1 MALRRS
7 LHLLGGA
14 RARAFSSDAR
24 EAFNSAFAK
33 VAPLLDAPHFGS
45 DNLTRPEPAEGAIP
59 EKLTLNF
66 FKPHGIEFKA
76 TEVTSVQIPAAA
88 GDFGVLPG
96 HAPTVAQL
104 RPGVLTVTVTPEDVR
119 KYFVASGYAMV
130 HPGSIADICAVE
142 AVPVEQIDPEA
153 ARKGL
158 SEAQSALS
166 SAQTDYDKAVAS
178 IGVEVF
184 SAMEKAAA

>member
-76 TEVTSVQIPAAA
+76 TEVSWPHRTVAVVLGCTPRCVQSAAQPYGMA
-88 GDFGVLPG
+88 GDP
-96 HAPTVAQL
+96 L
-104 RPGVLTVTVTPEDVR
+104 RR
-119 KYFVASGYAMV
+119 
-130 HPGSIADICAVE
+130 
-142 AVPVEQIDPEA
+142 
-153 ARKGL
+153 
-158 SEAQSALS
+158 
-166 SAQTDYDKAVAS
+166 
-178 IGVEVF
+178 
-184 SAMEKAAA
+184 